1 MRARLAAALLL
12 AAAAAAV
19 AGCGG
24 GAGEPDPPPASDAFA
39 REPYLTRVGETSA
52 RLRWIAR
59 GDAPVRIEA
68 EAGDGPR
75 VVARDGVLLG
85 LRPDTRYRW
94 TASVGGAVASEGT
107 VTTAPASLGRPLEFL
122 AFGDSGAPNDSSRA
136 VAALAASLR
145 PRLLVTMGDNAY
157 LAVLPQLLDGQIFRP
172 LRGVLAHAPNYGTV
186 GEHDIA
192 FEGGRRAL
200 VRAFEWPGRGER
212 YDLRYGPVQ
221 VIGLGLSADEAD
233 VAFAR
238 RALARPGPL
247 ARFVNV
253 HRPPKAGNPLLEV
266 IAGADVT
273 AVLSGHLH
281 AYERRVRPEAPGV
294 PFLTVG
300 TGGGPRNDE
309 ATPRSDDAVVHLAE
323 FGLLRVRLEGGRA
336 SYEFLDVDGRVRDR
350 LTAPLTP

>member
-1 MRARLAAALLL
+1 LRGRLAGALAVLAAAV
-12 AAAAAAV
+12 V

-24 GAGEPDPPPASDAFA
+24 GGGEADPPAAADAFV
-39 REPYLTRVGETSA
+39 RGPYLTRVGETSA

-59 GDAPVRIEA
+59 GGAPVRLEA
-68 EAGDGPR
+68 AAGDDPPI
-75 VVARDGVLLG
+75 VARDGVLSG

-94 TASVGGAVASEGT
+94 TATVGGAVGAEGT
-107 VTTAPASLGRPLEFL
+107 VTTAPASLERPLEFL
-122 AFGDSGAPNDSSRA
+122 AFGDYGAPNDDFRA
-136 VAALAASLR
+136 VAALATSLR

-157 LAVLPQLLDGQIFRP
+157 LVVLPQLLDGQIFRP

-186 GEHDIA
+186 GDHDIV
-192 FEGGRRAL
+192 FRGGRRAL
-200 VRAFEWPGRGER
+200 VRAFEWPGGGAR

-221 VIGLGLSADEAD
+221 VVGLGLRADEAD

-238 RALARPGPL
+238 GALARPGPL

-253 HRPPKAGNPLLEV
+253 HQPPKAGNPLLDV

-309 ATPRSDDAVVHLAE
+309 ATPRSDDAVVHLTE
-323 FGLLRVRLEGGRA
+323 FGLLRVRLEGERA